1 MGECF
6 IMRRGGNVLRLPVLN
21 SDYPQDFAVTVNDGQ
36 AESAIFEAFI
46 AEAGNPAFY
55 TYQWY
60 LDGVPV
66 DGAVRATFTLEN
78 ITDAAVRN
86 VYCEISNK
94 AGTIMTRSAILTVS
108 RNDCP
113 VLDSAYPA
121 DVTCDAGGSV
131 SFETK
136 IVKHG
141 TSTEY
146 TYQWYL
152 DDEAVESAT
161 KSTFKVTNPS
171 LGKHR
176 VYCKVGSSAGTVTSR
191 VAMLN
196 VDTLILYS
204 TRANNNAVT
213 GGWVRRAV
221 EHDGE
226 PVEMY
231 VSMST
236 ANSVDLTNFSKLC
249 FEGEMYVYD
258 EDDHDDGGFYVWRY
272 ATNGCL
278 RGVVA
283 HKCTMGGN
291 FTIDV
296 SRLTGKYYIGYF
308 VEYSDSGFVDMKKLY
323 LKV

>member
-6 IMRRGGNVLRLPVLN
+6 IMRRGGNLLSLPVLN

-36 AESAIFEAFI
+36 AESATFEAVI

-55 TYQWY
+55 TYQWH

-66 DGAVRATFTLEN
+66 DGAARATFTLEN

-94 AGTIMTRSAILTVS
+94 AGTMTTRRAILTVS

-113 VLDSAYPA
+113 VLDGAYPA
-121 DVTCDAGGSV
+121 DVTCDVGGSA
-131 SFETK
+131 SFEAK
-136 IVKHG
+136 IIKHG

-152 DDEAVESAT
+152 DDVAVESAT
-161 KSTFKVTNPS
+161 KATFKMTNVS

-176 VYCKVGSSAGTVTSR
+176 VYCKVTCSAGTVTSR
-191 VAMLN
+191 VAMMN
-196 VDTLILYS
+196 VDTLTLYAS
-204 TRANNNAVT
+204 SANNNAVT
-213 GGWVRRAV
+213 GGWVYREV

-226 PVEMY
+226 SVEME

-236 ANSVDLTNFSKLC
+236 ANSIDLTNFSKLC
-249 FEGEMYVYD
+249 FEGEMDTYD
-258 EDDHDDGGFYVWRY
+258 DDDHDDAGFCVWRY
-272 ATNGCL
+272 AINGCL
-278 RGVVA
+278 RGEVA
-283 HKCTMGGN
+283 HKCGRSNN

-296 SRLTGKYYIGYF
+296 SGLTGNFYIGYYVSYRDF
-308 VEYSDSGFVDMKKLY
+308 GTINMTKLY